1 MLHTLITRL
10 HGRAR
15 KATSSSC
22 LVALLIGKR
31 HFNDASL
38 NLPLKL
44 SLSLHHQQAQS
55 YSGGGDSS
63 KISNSIQA
71 MSKYCSATINKQF
84 DLSLRPRL
92 ALKLHYDMSM
102 YIITGFARNLESTTS
117 ISRTYRPKASQLTVL
132 QNCCLVR
139 DTKIGYHFYI
149 SVLFLLHNELLQYKY
164 SSWFLLHGFY
174 RFNEAVHSTMLYT
187 FKQGYRQTP
196 YRTEANQISHA
207 FEDAH
212 QRGQPTPRRRTITHL
227 ALLQSSG
234 YPPHSNKQ
242 LYLYRVG
249 GGL

>member
-10 HGRAR
+10 HGRAL

-22 LVALLIGKR
+22 LVALLTRKR

-44 SLSLHHQQAQS
+44 SLLLHHQQARS

-92 ALKLHYDMSM
+92 ALKLHCDMSM

-164 SSWFLLHGFY
+164 SSWFLLHGFTGLT
-174 RFNEAVHSTMLYT
+174 RLYT
-187 FKQGYRQTP
+187 LQCSILSNRDTAKLHTERKQIRSHMLLRTLISEVNQHRDGGRSPTWHCSNQAVTHRTQT
-196 YRTEANQISHA
+196 
-207 FEDAH
+207 
-212 QRGQPTPRRRTITHL
+212 
-227 ALLQSSG
+227 SSSTCTG
-234 YPPHSNKQ
+234 
-242 LYLYRVG
+242 
-249 GGL
+249 